1 MLFVGRKRWFFQSP
15 GKRFASNEH
24 LSDWLAAL
32 PSGGMGDGLQ
42 CEQYAG
48 DVMLVPAMWAHAV
61 ANVCD
66 SVAVAT
72 ELSDCLEM
80 D

>member
-1 MLFVGRKRWFFQSP
+1 
-15 GKRFASNEH
+15 
-24 LSDWLAAL
+24 
-32 PSGGMGDGLQ
+32 MGDGLQ